1 LYERR
6 AGLRGGEGANGFV
19 DQQYTG
25 SAGAGQE
32 MVMPGPVEFGGVIQ
46 EQSVTGRVES
56 SPANTEQA
64 VVPELNMQE
73 LGIERRDHAPS
84 YLDGSFDGA
93 DEQENAPKPNDTSN
107 ATLSGTS
114 PNTALGLGSWSPKSR
129 AAKALKRD
137 PPVPLTE
144 PRSVAR
150 SCGWMLRIPDSRI
163 INTPFEHEWFGQILG
178 SSLMYS
184 PEEQATTAES
194 TVQERTT
201 TESSPHPQQTG
212 GAAERTTTPNA
223 SAQGE
228 DAIQPTRTEQ
238 YTDRPAE
245 PTAHSASEY
254 SQTQDITDPTEASS
268 LNIGRIEPT
277 FIHEPPT
284 DAQVSP
290 PMTQQRDGHI
300 AIPEPAKDAATS
312 SPTKTSQQAFE
323 RLAVL
328 ESLVQEMVMLD
339 QGILD
344 RLHLRSEW
352 RWLRGGDSQT
362 QGQAKAQGRVES

>member
-1 LYERR
+1 
-6 AGLRGGEGANGFV
+6 V

-32 MVMPGPVEFGGVIQ
+32 MVMPGPVEFGGVMQ
-46 EQSVTGRVES
+46 EHGVTGQTEN
-56 SPANTEQA
+56 SPANAQQT
-64 VVPELNMQE
+64 VMPEPNTQE

-93 DEQENAPKPNDTSN
+93 DEQGDTPKPNNNSSGITP
-107 ATLSGTS
+107 TGTS
-114 PNTALGLGSWSPKSR
+114 SKTISGLGSWSPKSR
-129 AAKALKRD
+129 AAKALRRD

-150 SCGWMLRIPDSRI
+150 SRGWMLRIPDSG
-163 INTPFEHEWFGQILG
+163 PADSPLEHEWFAQTWGFD
-178 SSLMYS
+178 
-184 PEEQATTAES
+184 EQATTHES
-194 TVQERTT
+194 SVQDRTI
-201 TESSPHPQQTG
+201 TESSPHPQQTD
-212 GAAERTTTPNA
+212 GAAQQTTTPNA
-223 SAQGE
+223 SPQGE
-228 DAIQPTRTEQ
+228 DATQPTRTKQ

-245 PTAHSASEY
+245 QTAHSASEY

-284 DAQVSP
+284 DAQVSS

-300 AIPEPAKDAATS
+300 AIPEPAKDADTP
-312 SPTKTSQQAFE
+312 SPIKTSQQAVE

-328 ESLVQEMVMLD
+328 ESLVQDMVMLD
-339 QGILD
+339 QGSLD

-362 QGQAKAQGRVES
+362 QGQVKAQEGVEG